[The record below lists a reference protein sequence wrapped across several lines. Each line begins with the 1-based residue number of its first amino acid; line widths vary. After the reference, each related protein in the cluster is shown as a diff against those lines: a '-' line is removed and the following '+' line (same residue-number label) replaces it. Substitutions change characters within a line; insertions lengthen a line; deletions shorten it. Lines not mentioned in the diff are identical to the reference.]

1 MKKRL
6 IILASVLGLSNVAL
20 AAPVTLP
27 SSAQPLPIYASL
39 DADWLI
45 FTSDDTSLGYRK
57 IVYTSGKV
65 KECVKKALEKEI
77 CGKEYTLQELI
88 DFKKGKGYT
97 ALAVSPF
104 VTYSGQEK
112 GIVVYYKKSE

>member
-57 IVYTSGKV
+57 VVYTS
-65 KECVKKALEKEI
+65 
-77 CGKEYTLQELI
+77 GKEYTLQELI

-112 GIVVYYKKSE
+112 GIVVYYKKSQ